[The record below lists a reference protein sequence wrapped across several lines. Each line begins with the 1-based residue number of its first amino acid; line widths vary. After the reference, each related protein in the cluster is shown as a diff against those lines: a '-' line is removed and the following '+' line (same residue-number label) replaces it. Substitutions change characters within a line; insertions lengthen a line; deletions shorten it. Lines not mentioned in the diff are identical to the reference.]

1 MITSTSRIN
10 LYKKESDASLVIN
23 HTWIKASIT
32 YLLSWFILYYDLPVF
47 LRLIIVLGILV
58 VQMSSYYNAAVLLLL
73 VLFIP
78 FFRNFHGLDINGLK
92 LPRLIFLPFLYY
104 SLLAPKRRNIQ
115 VNGITLFF
123 VLISF
128 LSIIFTSE
136 IRKIIQDIPLS
147 SGEDAAPGLK
157 NTIARC
163 VDTAIIL
170 SFLYY
175 SFTRL
180 SFLQL
185 SNLLKLLLLFALLEA
200 ASIIFLVAQN
210 PQSVIGSEFN
220 KFYLWRNPFF
230 GHKNDWGMMLVFI
243 VHLAYLKSIQI
254 TRNKLFF
261 RTVMISSLIAIAF
274 SLSRQ
279 AYASVLVGFIL
290 IFIAQQKIKPF
301 FYLSLLLVLLV
312 LIQPTFL
319 FDRID
324 ALINVS
330 SVNDFQDLSRKV
342 GGLAI
347 EQAKKN
353 FTIAPQMFFTN
364 WEYNWSE
371 GFWNGLLHQ
380 QGIIGLLFHF
390 LLYGYLIS
398 RYYHFFRTN
407 HNSLQMFG
415 LFGMVSCII
424 IFFSN
429 FNRRATH
436 LMHYDGNIE
445 QIGFIS
451 LFVILYANLL
461 YYSLKKNSKNVEEL

>member
-1 MITSTSRIN
+1 
-10 LYKKESDASLVIN
+10 
-23 HTWIKASIT
+23 
-32 YLLSWFILYYDLPVF
+32 
-47 LRLIIVLGILV
+47 
-58 VQMSSYYNAAVLLLL
+58 
-73 VLFIP
+73 
-78 FFRNFHGLDINGLK
+78 
-92 LPRLIFLPFLYY
+92 
-104 SLLAPKRRNIQ
+104 
-115 VNGITLFF
+115 
-123 VLISF
+123 
-128 LSIIFTSE
+128 
-136 IRKIIQDIPLS
+136 
-147 SGEDAAPGLK
+147 
-157 NTIARC
+157 
-163 VDTAIIL
+163 
-170 SFLYY
+170 
-175 SFTRL
+175 
-180 SFLQL
+180 
-185 SNLLKLLLLFALLEA
+185 
-200 ASIIFLVAQN
+200 
-210 PQSVIGSEFN
+210 
-220 KFYLWRNPFF
+220 
-230 GHKNDWGMMLVFI
+230 
-243 VHLAYLKSIQI
+243 
-254 TRNKLFF
+254 
-261 RTVMISSLIAIAF
+261 
-274 SLSRQ
+274 
-279 AYASVLVGFIL
+279 
-290 IFIAQQKIKPF
+290 
-301 FYLSLLLVLLV
+301 
-312 LIQPTFL
+312 
-319 FDRID
+319 
-324 ALINVS
+324 
-330 SVNDFQDLSRKV
+330 V